1 MMRGMDACHAF
12 RIDAATRP
20 FGRRLRPWLLVAAAS
35 MLGAA
40 AWADVATPAGSAGRA
55 APASAPAFDTSE
67 AACRGAATQAH
78 LNACAHETFL
88 AASAALAEASAR
100 VEVPLA
106 PSQRT
111 AWRRVQQRWMAY
123 RTEACRFE
131 SSGVAGGSVQP
142 MVQWQCAARLTRE
155 RAAEL
160 ERRPPCEEGDV
171 SCVRPLKP

>member
-1 MMRGMDACHAF
+1 MMRAMDNRHACTS
-12 RIDAATRP
+12 AASSAISRSL
-20 FGRRLRPWLLVAAAS
+20 GPWLLAAGASLLGTAALADVSLPVAA
-35 MLGAA
+35 G
-40 AWADVATPAGSAGRA
+40 GRA
-55 APASAPAFDTSE
+55 APATAPTFDTSE
-67 AACRGAATQAH
+67 AACRDAATQAH
-78 LNACAHETFL
+78 LNACAYEAFL
-88 AASAALAEASAR
+88 AASAALAESNAR
-100 VEVPLA
+100 VEAPLA
-106 PSQRT
+106 PAQRT
-111 AWRRVQQRWMAY
+111 AWRRVQQRWLAY

>member
-1 MMRGMDACHAF
+1 MLSS
-12 RIDAATRP
+12 AA
-20 FGRRLRPWLLVAAAS
+20 
-35 MLGAA
+35 M
-40 AWADVATPAGSAGRA
+40 ADVATPAGSTGRA
-55 APASAPAFDTSE
+55 TPAAAPAFDTSE
-67 AACRGAATQAH
+67 AACRAAATQAH
-78 LNACAHETFL
+78 LNACAYEAFL

-100 VEVPLA
+100 VEAPLA

-111 AWRRVQQRWMAY
+111 AWRRVQQRWLAY

-131 SSGVAGGSVQP
+131 SSGVAGGSIRP

-160 ERRPPCEEGDV
+160 DRRPACEEGDV